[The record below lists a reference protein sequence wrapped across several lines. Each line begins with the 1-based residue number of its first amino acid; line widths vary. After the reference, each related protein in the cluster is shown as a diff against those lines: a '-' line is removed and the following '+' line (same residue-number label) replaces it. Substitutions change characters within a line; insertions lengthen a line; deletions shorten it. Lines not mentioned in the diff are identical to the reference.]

1 MFFESSGFDTP
12 NAHGYGAKMESPPSF
27 QSRYRTRQ
35 TFDECTDSA
44 EAPTDAASKALS
56 SVPAALQESMAAIF
70 DRLAP
75 DLQLVEL
82 ALRDQVGSQAQI
94 IGPLGNHVLSAGG
107 KRLRPILVL
116 LTAELCGYT
125 GPRRI
130 ELAAGLELLHT
141 ATLLHDDIVDL
152 AEMRR
157 GRPAAN
163 AIWGNRRAVL
173 AGDFFYARASSIIIE
188 DGNLEMV
195 ESFARTIRLMAEGEL
210 LQLER
215 SFDVGVTEKHYYDVI
230 DRKSAALLSTC
241 CEIGSLLGGVTRG
254 ERNRIAE
261 YGRQLGLA
269 FQLRDDCL
277 DYEAAFEDLGKQP
290 FADLREGKITL
301 PLILALKRCR
311 VAEREQVAGVLKNAA
326 RLADENGGMAP
337 LEAPELELASVAEI
351 VKSYHGIA
359 DTVKRANEHVERALE
374 SIAPFPDG
382 LAKTALIA
390 AARFSVARDR

>member
-1 MFFESSGFDTP
+1 
-12 NAHGYGAKMESPPSF
+12 MESPPPSK
-27 QSRYRTRQ
+27 QAGATGV
-35 TFDECTDSA
+35 TGVKNVADLADVTG
-44 EAPTDAASKALS
+44 AAKKALS
-56 SVPAALQESMAAIF
+56 SVPPALQESMALIF

-82 ALRDQVGSQAQI
+82 ALRDQVGSKAEI
-94 IGPLGNHVLSAGG
+94 IGPLGTHVLSAGG
-107 KRLRPILVL
+107 KRLRPVLVL
-116 LTAELCGYT
+116 LTAELCGYS

-157 GRPAAN
+157 GLPAAN

-195 ESFARTIRLMAEGEL
+195 ESFARTIRLLAEGEL

-215 SFDVGVTEKHYYDVI
+215 SFDVDVSESHYYDVI

-290 FADLREGKITL
+290 LADLREGKITL
-301 PLILALKRCR
+301 PLILTLKRCR
-311 VAEREQVAGVLKNAA
+311 VAEREQVGSVLKNAA
-326 RLADENGGMAP
+326 RLADEFGGTAP
-337 LEAPELELASVAEI
+337 AEAPELELATVAEI
-351 VKSYHGIA
+351 VKRYHGVS
-359 DTVKRANEHVERALE
+359 DTVKRAHEHVEKAHE
-374 SIAPFPDG
+374 SIAPFSDG
-382 LAKTALIA
+382 PAKAALDA
-390 AARFSVARDR
+390 AAEFSVARDR

>member
-1 MFFESSGFDTP
+1 MAGPPPIQSS
-12 NAHGYGAKMESPPSF
+12 
-27 QSRYRTRQ
+27 
-35 TFDECTDSA
+35 
-44 EAPTDAASKALS
+44 DAAKRALS
-56 SVPAALQESMAAIF
+56 SVPAALQESMALIF
-70 DRLAP
+70 DRIAP
-75 DLQLVEL
+75 DLQLVET
-82 ALRDQVGSQAQI
+82 ALQNQVGSKARI
-94 IGPLGNHVLSAGG
+94 IGPLGTHVLSAGG
-107 KRLRPILVL
+107 KRLRPVLVL
-116 LTAELCGYT
+116 LTAELAGYT

-157 GRPAAN
+157 GRPSAN

-215 SFDVGVTEKHYYDVI
+215 SFDVDITEAHYYDVI
-230 DRKSAALLSTC
+230 DRKSAALLSSC
-241 CEIGSLLGGVTRG
+241 CEIGALLGGVTRG
-254 ERNRIAE
+254 ERNRITE
-261 YGRQLGLA
+261 YGHQLGLA

-311 VAEREQVAGVLKNAA
+311 VGEREQIASVLKNAA
-326 RLADENGGMAP
+326 RLADEHGGMAP
-337 LEAPELELASVAEI
+337 LEAPELELASVADI
-351 VKSYHGIA
+351 VDRYHGIR
-359 DTVKRANEHVERALE
+359 DTVIRANEHVEKALAA
-374 SIAPFPDG
+374 IAPFAEGP
-382 LAKTALIA
+382 ARTALDA

>member
-1 MFFESSGFDTP
+1 MVRPPLSESNDPVSDGTQDV
-12 NAHGYGAKMESPPSF
+12 ADV
-27 QSRYRTRQ
+27 TR
-35 TFDECTDSA
+35 EVTDMTRGV
-44 EAPTDAASKALS
+44 TDVTKKALS
-56 SVPAALQESMAAIF
+56 SMPAALQESMALIF
-70 DRLAP
+70 DRTAP
-75 DLQLVEL
+75 DLELVERT
-82 ALRDQVGSQAQI
+82 LRDQVGSKAGV
-94 IGPLGNHVLSAGG
+94 IGSLGTHVLSAGG
-107 KRLRPILVL
+107 KRLRPVLVL
-116 LTAELCGYT
+116 LTAEMCGYT

-130 ELAAGLELLHT
+130 ELAAALELLHT

-215 SFDVGVTEKHYYDVI
+215 SFDVDMTEAHYYDVI

-277 DYEAAFEDLGKQP
+277 DYEAAFEDLGKRP
-290 FADLREGKITL
+290 YADLREGKITL

-311 VAEREQVAGVLKNAA
+311 VGEREQVASVLKNAS
-326 RLADENGGMAP
+326 RLADEHGGMAP
-337 LEAPELELASVAEI
+337 LEAPEIEFASVAEI
-351 VKSYHGIA
+351 VLRYHGIR
-359 DTVKRANEHVERALE
+359 DTVARAHENVQRARE
-374 SIAPFPDG
+374 AIAPFPDG
-382 LAKTALIA
+382 PAKTALSA

>member
-1 MFFESSGFDTP
+1 MVRPPLSESSDPVSDGTQDV
-12 NAHGYGAKMESPPSF
+12 ADV
-27 QSRYRTRQ
+27 TR
-35 TFDECTDSA
+35 EVTDMTRGV
-44 EAPTDAASKALS
+44 TDVTKKALS
-56 SVPAALQESMAAIF
+56 SMPAALQESMALIF
-70 DRLAP
+70 DRTAP
-75 DLQLVEL
+75 DLELVERT
-82 ALRDQVGSQAQI
+82 LRDQVGSKAGV
-94 IGPLGNHVLSAGG
+94 IGSLGTHVLSAGG
-107 KRLRPILVL
+107 KRLRPVLVL
-116 LTAELCGYT
+116 LTAEMCGYT

-130 ELAAGLELLHT
+130 ELAAALELLHT

-215 SFDVGVTEKHYYDVI
+215 SFDVDMTEAHYYDVI

-277 DYEAAFEDLGKQP
+277 DYEAAFEDLGKRP
-290 FADLREGKITL
+290 YADLREGKITL

-311 VAEREQVAGVLKNAA
+311 VGEREQVASVLKNAS
-326 RLADENGGMAP
+326 RLADEHGGMAP
-337 LEAPELELASVAEI
+337 LEAPEIEFASVAEI
-351 VKSYHGIA
+351 VLRYHGIR
-359 DTVKRANEHVERALE
+359 DTVARAHENVQRARE
-374 SIAPFPDG
+374 AIAPFPDG
-382 LAKTALIA
+382 PAKTALSA